1 MGDVLL
7 HAKREFVPTIVETD
21 LVRISWSNRL
31 VSTMLN
37 LGQQLVVVNDICQF
51 SKFVILK

>member
-51 SKFVILK
+51 AKFVILK